1 VSVRQIRGF
10 GVAAFTGEESRMV
23 ASDDGK
29 DLLQVGESD
38 KGVRDESKWKEGGRS
53 TRRQLSPGAGEAA
66 ALSRDSDELQRSGG
80 G

>member
-1 VSVRQIRGF
+1 MTGRSSCRSVR
-10 GVAAFTGEESRMV
+10 AT
-23 ASDDGK
+23 
-29 DLLQVGESD
+29 

-53 TRRQLSPGAGEAA
+53 TRRQLSPGAGEAT